1 MSESK
6 KKRKKKVRI
15 DFNKLD
21 PEYKPFIVMNE
32 YLQVWIG
39 LKDGGRIL
47 VFSDDMDDAKQLDF
61 DIQFRTLK
69 RLSRLVKLEQIYI

>member
-1 MSESK
+1 MSTSK
-6 KKRKKKVRI
+6 KRKVRI

-39 LKDGGRIL
+39 LKDGGRTL

-61 DIQFRTLK
+61 DVQFRTLK